1 MRISGGAQCIRI
13 PCKPSLC
20 RPRVKSVRDYLIYQ
34 INLKYVDILF
44 DTERSLHIL
53 PTGSQGGS
61 TFCECS
67 AHPYTANAWI
77 LSMLRIVG
85 YSLYCECSASLD
97 TANAR
102 QTSLLLTLD
111 FSLYCTSCKLNTMK
125 INKEVH
131 VCFIFECLPKA

>member
-13 PCKPSLC
+13 PCKTLLC

-44 DTERSLHIL
+44 DTERSLNIL
-53 PTGSQGGS
+53 PTGVQEVQHSV
-61 TFCECS
+61 
-67 AHPYTANAWI
+67 NARLI
-77 LSMLRIVG
+77 PTLRMLGYSVG

-102 QTSLLLTLD
+102 QTSLLLTLG
-111 FSLYCTSCKLNTMK
+111 FSLYYTSCTVNTTK
-125 INKEVH
+125 NNKEVH
-131 VCFIFECLPKA
+131 ICLIFECLPKA

>member
-1 MRISGGAQCIRI
+1 MQALSLSSARQVCSG
-13 PCKPSLC
+13 
-20 RPRVKSVRDYLIYQ
+20 
-34 INLKYVDILF
+34 LF
-44 DTERSLHIL
+44 DLSDKLEICRYSFWYRTVTEYFAN
-53 PTGSQGGS
+53 GSPGGS

-102 QTSLLLTLD
+102 QTSLLLTLG
-111 FSLYCTSCKLNTMK
+111 FSLYYTSCTVNTTK
-125 INKEVH
+125 NNKEVH
-131 VCFIFECLPKA
+131 ICLIFECLPKAQLHTAYCSY